1 MTHHASKIL
10 VFLAGLS
17 VALWIGI
24 GYVGSNPLG
33 AVVVLVIAAFYLLGA
48 VELYR
53 YGRATAGLGN
63 AIDGLQTTP
72 PALDDWLGR
81 VPAGLRQA
89 VRLRVEGERAPLPA
103 PTLAPYLVGLL
114 VLLGMLGTLLGMMA
128 TLRGTGLALENAGDL
143 GAVQNSLAAPVKG
156 LAFAFGT
163 SIAGVAASAM
173 LGLLAALVRRERVAA
188 VQRLDAKIATLLHP
202 FSRGWQREQAFALLQ
217 QQAGQMPVLVER
229 LQTMIDTLQARDAAL
244 AERLQAGQQAF
255 HAQAESAY
263 KTLASDVGQALKDS
277 VGESARS
284 VGTALQPVVQATM
297 QAVAAEAAGL
307 HENVAAAVRRQL
319 DGVSAGL
326 EAATARVAGQW
337 DAALERQQQAADVQ
351 SEALRQALE
360 GFTSGF
366 EQRSAALVDA
376 VAARWEAGAAE
387 ADARRERALARQE
400 AAHAD
405 LVAGQQQALQAASD
419 GFGRQTEVLLAAVR
433 HAQDERQ
440 SALEAGDRQRLA
452 AWSDAFD
459 TLARSL
465 GERWEQ
471 AGEQAARHQQTVSEA
486 LAGQAQAQVEALAGQ
501 RQALAAI
508 GDGFGAQAR
517 AWLEQLA
524 QSQAALQQMQEARD
538 TARLA
543 EWNTAF
549 DTLTARLGA
558 QWEHAGQATAAHQ
571 QAVCEALARTADE
584 IGEQT
589 RRHAGDTIAE
599 ISRLVQTASEAPKA
613 AAEVVAELRQKLSD
627 SMARDTAMLDER
639 NRLLGTLE
647 TLLDAVNRAST
658 EQRSAVDALVTT
670 SADLLERVG
679 SRFTDRIESEAGKLE
694 AAAAQITGSAVEVA
708 GLGEAFGAAVQV
720 YGASNDA
727 LMERLQQIGSALE
740 QSGARSD
747 EQLAYYVAQAR
758 EVVDLSVLSQK
769 QIIEE
774 LQQLAGRGAAR
785 A

>member
-376 VAARWEAGAAE
+376 VADAGKPARP
-387 ADARRERALARQE
+387 RPTR
-400 AAHAD
+400 
-405 LVAGQQQALQAASD
+405 AASTRWRA
-419 GFGRQTEVLLAAVR
+419 GKRRMPTWSPASSRPCRRRRMG
-433 HAQDERQ
+433 
-440 SALEAGDRQRLA
+440 SAGKPRRCWPRSAMRRTSASPHWKPATGSVWLRGAMLSTP
-452 AWSDAFD
+452 WP
-459 TLARSL
+459 ARS
-465 GERWEQ
+465 
-471 AGEQAARHQQTVSEA
+471 
-486 LAGQAQAQVEALAGQ
+486 
-501 RQALAAI
+501 
-508 GDGFGAQAR
+508 
-517 AWLEQLA
+517 
-524 QSQAALQQMQEARD
+524 
-538 TARLA
+538 
-543 EWNTAF
+543 
-549 DTLTARLGA
+549 
-558 QWEHAGQATAAHQ
+558 
-571 QAVCEALARTADE
+571 
-584 IGEQT
+584 
-589 RRHAGDTIAE
+589 
-599 ISRLVQTASEAPKA
+599 AS
-613 AAEVVAELRQKLSD
+613 
-627 SMARDTAMLDER
+627 
-639 NRLLGTLE
+639 
-647 TLLDAVNRAST
+647 
-658 EQRSAVDALVTT
+658 
-670 SADLLERVG
+670 VG
-679 SRFTDRIESEAGKLE
+679 SRPANRPPVTSRRCPRPWPDRRRRRSRRLPGNGRRWRPSAM
-694 AAAAQITGSAVEVA
+694 GSARRPA
-708 GLGEAFGAAVQV
+708 RGWNSLRSRKPHCSRCRRPATPR
-720 YGASNDA
+720 A
-727 LMERLQQIGSALE
+727 LPNGTRPSI
-740 QSGARSD
+740 R
-747 EQLAYYVAQAR
+747 
-758 EVVDLSVLSQK
+758 
-769 QIIEE
+769 
-774 LQQLAGRGAAR
+774 
-785 A
+785 